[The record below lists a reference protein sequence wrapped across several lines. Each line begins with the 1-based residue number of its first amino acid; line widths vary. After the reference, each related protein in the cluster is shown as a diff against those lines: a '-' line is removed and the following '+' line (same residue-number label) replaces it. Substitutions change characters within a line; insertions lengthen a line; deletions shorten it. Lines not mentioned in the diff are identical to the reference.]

1 MADIYKSKYT
11 GEQIEQMLE
20 NASAVARIVPNPD
33 AEGTTPLTKI
43 TIGDVVYII
52 PEGETVTPNPDTD
65 ATETLSKLQI
75 GDVVYSV
82 EGGGGGGNIY
92 RYQLD
97 VTISGTSRTFY
108 FESPYILESVD
119 DILNNYRVTTGKS
132 SIAVHGNSGA
142 FSDDNCVFL
151 GYIQVTN
158 DQVYFFYF
166 NIQRV
171 NINNTYYFS
180 TSWGGVTNIN
190 VYSPII
196 TRLT

>member
-20 NASAVARIVPNPD
+20 NASTVARIVPNPD

-52 PEGETVTPNPDTD
+52 PEGETVTPNPDTE
-65 ATETLSKLQI
+65 ATESLSKLQI

-82 EGGGGGGNIY
+82 GGGGGGNIY

-97 VTISGTSRTFY
+97 TTIEGASRTFY
-108 FESPYILESVD
+108 FESPYILESVT
-119 DILNNYRVTTGKS
+119 DILNNYAVSTGRS
-132 SIAVHGNSGA
+132 SIAVHGNIGNFSSG
-142 FSDDNCVFL
+142 NCVFL
-151 GYIQVTN
+151 GYIQVNSTS
-158 DQVYFFYF
+158 VGFAFF
-166 NIQRV
+166 NIQRENDTIV
-171 NINNTYYFS
+171 YGSTSNINAYR
-180 TSWGGVTNIN
+180 
-190 VYSPII
+190 PII